1 MRGLRRCCL
10 SAVSWPRGARRLA
23 LRWLSVERGFGRWR
37 YGVAMMLVML
47 LLLLSWYIVCCMYAV
62 GVVICA
68 VLGAIQVSG
77 AYPNLEG
84 SWLIFAP
91 FGPCLGYAFTRHLSQ
106 RATQK
111 KLAAGLKKTQ

>member
-1 MRGLRRCCL
+1 MSAEASSSAAADQLREVLKAHEGGLPAKAESQSSKPPAPDPL
-10 SAVSWPRGARRLA
+10 EAEAT
-23 LRWLSVERGFGRWR
+23 E
-37 YGVAMMLVML
+37 
-47 LLLLSWYIVCCMYAV
+47 LSWYIVCCMYAV